1 MSDIDSA
8 PPEQGPF
15 EVWIQEVRAS
25 IAVFLDYYP
34 VKQHAPKVALF
45 LSVVYLLMG
54 TVIPA
59 LWAGLCAL
67 RKMLPTYKGFKT
79 IVGRVYSAVRRA
91 FIWAFTGNHIAI
103 GVIVASII
111 LTIEGIPEIYLSV
124 LVMVLTAL
132 LCIQHTWHSYD
143 KYKAVFTLVV
153 SWVFGNAL
161 LSFVVHAIYWEGD
174 ATATASFF
182 VGVPF
187 DMAIRHFVSDEFNF
201 QAMLFAFFK
210 KWWADKQLRTLLVVQ
225 DIPLMPKIMRL
236 SLIPL
241 AMMGL
246 VPVVDH
252 DRWNFIYTLT
262 NDVVKKFWY
271 LTPVDSSPVEPR
283 YNTVPED
290 STLKV
295 RYAYWDPYNIYA
307 IVSTIAWASGGVV
320 FGVVTHGVHMLYR
333 AVVSHIRQVKNNMP
347 FPDTMFY
354 RALFASL
361 GGNALKI
368 LLSTSFTV
376 HAMLDA
382 PSDKY
387 ASTDVL
393 IRYAIT
399 VFVMVMGLYVGD
411 ARKHIIPMEL
421 WSRLRR
427 QSLRVEAGDIDF
439 LERRA

>member
-1 MSDIDSA
+1 MSWFQSA
-8 PPEQGPF
+8 QPAQSPF
-15 EVWIQEVRAS
+15 EACTQQLRES
-25 IAVFLDYYP
+25 IEFSLGFYP
-34 VKQHAPKVALF
+34 VQQHAPKVVLF
-45 LSVVYLLMG
+45 LSVVYLLLG

-59 LWAGLCAL
+59 LWVRFCAL
-67 RKMLPTYKGFKT
+67 RRMLPTYKGFKT
-79 IVGRVYSAVRRA
+79 IVRRYYSAVRRA
-91 FIWAFTGNHIAI
+91 FIWAFTPNKIAI
-103 GVIVASII
+103 VVAIVSFV

-124 LVMVLTAL
+124 LVMGLTAL
-132 LCIQHTWHSYD
+132 LCVQHTWNSYD
-143 KYKAVFTLVV
+143 KYKAAFTLVV

-161 LSFVVHAIYWEGD
+161 LSFVVHAMYWEGD
-174 ATATASFF
+174 AIATASFF
-182 VGVPF
+182 AGVPF
-187 DMAIRHFVSDEFNF
+187 DMAIRHLVSDEYNF
-201 QAMLFAFFK
+201 QAMVYALCK
-210 KWWADKQLRTLLVVQ
+210 KWWAEKKLRDLLTIHDV
-225 DIPLMPKIMRL
+225 PLMPKIMRL
-236 SLIPL
+236 TLIPL
-241 AMMGL
+241 TMMGL

-252 DRWNFIYTLT
+252 DWWHFIYTLT
-262 NDVVKKFWY
+262 NAVARLWY
-271 LTPVDSSPVEPR
+271 CTPVNSSPIEPR
-283 YNTVPED
+283 YVTVPED
-290 STLKV
+290 GTLKKL
-295 RYAYWDPYNIYA
+295 YIYWDPYNIYT
-307 IVSTIAWASGGVV
+307 IVSTIAWGSGGVV

-368 LLSTSFTV
+368 LLSTSSTV

-387 ASTDVL
+387 ASPDIL

-427 QSLRVEAGDIDF
+427 QSLRIEGRVIDF